1 MAAEPD
7 PDLPPFSP
15 GRFAHARELAAGV
28 EIAPDCAV
36 RLQVQVGDAPW
47 HLVVEGGRV
56 TAWDAGA
63 IESPDAELRWT
74 DDVARRIVTR
84 ELRGDEALLAT
95 TVVASNADG
104 SYTGVP
110 APFDLAARAELATML
125 RVPDATLAA
134 QYRYRRGPF
143 GDVTEVMW
151 FDEGRFVEQRPGET
165 DAADVYVD
173 VTYRALALVRAGE
186 ITVIQ
191 ALEGG
196 AVKGDLGGLAAL
208 AGIVESPEFHAAELA
223 TGRHSIALSVL
234 GELDA
239 HETFATAMRV
249 LAP

>member
-1 MAAEPD
+1 
-7 PDLPPFSP
+7 
-15 GRFAHARELAAGV
+15 
-28 EIAPDCAV
+28 
-36 RLQVQVGDAPW
+36 
-47 HLVVEGGRV
+47 
-56 TAWDAGA
+56 
-63 IESPDAELRWT
+63 
-74 DDVARRIVTR
+74 
-84 ELRGDEALLAT
+84 
-95 TVVASNADG
+95 
-104 SYTGVP
+104 
-110 APFDLAARAELATML
+110 ML

-239 HETFATAMRV
+239 HDTFAAAMRV
-249 LAP
+249 LVP